1 MVAAMTLLLSSCDP
15 EYEMVTIDMG
25 AYMEQPYSDS
35 DSKNYL
41 VNEEFIYWE
50 EGDSIAVASSSPNI
64 NIGTLRSGANTRFAF
79 YRLSLPVN
87 EDGDAYGHYAAVYPY
102 QAGKNAMTAG
112 NGSDV
117 PLAQRLDYPDTM
129 PYRAG
134 ATNADFTFGQNS
146 YPMVAYSTAPR
157 STAWDPLDSTSH
169 DTLGF
174 HSVSGILRLQFFA
187 AAGQSKE
194 VKEIE
199 IESYGSGRKQIS
211 GLFDIKRIQY
221 YNPYLVPAATSSEAS
236 YKIRITGVNQTL
248 GRDTKSGLF
257 TFYLPLPAQT
267 GKETGSGHSDTN
279 YTGYR
284 LKVKLVTTD
293 GYKSEKVL
301 NAKIRRNAITM
312 MDALEINGWAQV
324 SSDAHGSSNV
334 QVVGNGTALRPFQ
347 IYTVDDLVKIRN
359 AYNAGDAGRINGQRI
374 TENTYIKV
382 VRTDIVLNTENWTS
396 GISNFKGH
404 FRCSSGSPTAAGI
417 TNNSHVPLFESISSQ
432 GSVDSVTVKGT
443 VADYEQGVPFSPL
456 CNVNQGVMRNCVNQ
470 VNVTSKNASV
480 AGICVSN
487 SNLITGCRNEG
498 NLKKHEASATTV
510 NVAGICLNNNDG
522 AVIRAS
528 TTLTRA
534 LLQGDNVAGVCM
546 NNNSGGMVR
555 DCNTIISRTAQT
567 SNWGCIVFYN
577 NSGAN
582 VQNCYAAG
590 ILSTSGSVGGI
601 VNVNRG
607 NILGCRNQMSLI
619 VGLDRVAGIA
629 ATMESGEIR
638 NCFQDGF
645 GNVTTQDGPVTCGG
659 LVAYMS
665 GGTMSNCYSTFQCTL
680 GHSQPGS
687 HVGGAVGVVTNS
699 SSIANVYVYDGVGKV
714 FYSSITS
721 PATLTNCYSYTEQGT
736 PGGNFH
742 TTAIRRVTNP
752 GTTDDSVIVTYSSIA
767 TYNSTHDASSLVH
780 IITTLQSW
788 VTEHNPGRYYDWNE
802 TSALNPYLVTS
813 SDLYDK
819 KAMRGRRRR

>member
-1 MVAAMTLLLSSCDP
+1 MRRYSLYSLLMVAAMTLLLSSCDP

-50 EGDSIAVASSSPNI
+50 EGDRIAVSSESDNI
-64 NIGTLRSGANTRFAF
+64 NIGTLRFGAGTPTAF
-79 YRLSLPVN
+79 YRLTIPVDA
-87 EDGDAYGHYAAVYPY
+87 DGDAYGAYAAVYPY
-102 QAGKNAMTAG
+102 EAGAKAMTKG
-112 NGSDV
+112 GGTT
-117 PLAQRLDYPDTM
+117 QRLDYPDTM

-146 YPMVAYSTAPR
+146 YPMVAYSYASR
-157 STAWDPLDSTSH
+157 RTAWDPRDSTSH

-174 HSVSGILRLQFFA
+174 HSVSGILRLQFYA
-187 AAGQSKE
+187 ATGQSKTI
-194 VKEIE
+194 KEIE
-199 IESYGSGRKQIS
+199 IESYGNNRKQIS

-221 YNPYLVPAATSSEAS
+221 YNPYLVPAGTNDKK
-236 YKIRITGVNQTL
+236 YTIRITDVNQTL
-248 GRDTKSGLF
+248 GRDAKNGLF

-284 LKVKLVTTD
+284 LKVKLLTTD
-293 GYKSEKVL
+293 GKKSEKVL

-312 MDALEINGWAQV
+312 MDALEITGWSDAA
-324 SSDAHGSSNV
+324 SSDHGSSNV

-347 IYTVDDLVKIRN
+347 IYTVEDLQKIRN

-382 VRTDIVLNTENWTS
+382 VRTDIILNTENWTA
-396 GISNFKGH
+396 GINNFKGH

-443 VADYEQGVPFSPL
+443 IADYEQGVPFSPL

-498 NLKKHEASATTV
+498 DLMKHALSATTI

-577 NSGAN
+577 NANAN

-590 ILSTSGSVGGI
+590 ILSTSGTVGGI

-607 NILGCRNQMSLI
+607 NVLGCRNQMTLI
-619 VGLDRVAGIA
+619 VGLGLVAGIA

-645 GNVTTQDGPVTCGG
+645 GNITTQDGPVTCGG
-659 LVAYMS
+659 LVAYMT
-665 GGTMSNCYSTFQCTL
+665 GGKVSNCYSTFQCTL
-680 GHSQPGS
+680 GHAQPGS
-687 HVGGAVGVVTNS
+687 HVGGAVGVINAGS
-699 SSIANVYVYDGVGKV
+699 FENVYVYDGVGKV
-714 FYSSITS
+714 FYSSITT
-721 PATLTNCYSYTEQGT
+721 PATLSNCYSYSSQGT
-736 PGGNFH
+736 GSFH
-742 TTAIRRVTNP
+742 TEAIRRIYDNTLHDSIIVLNSDL
-752 GTTDDSVIVTYSSIA
+752 TT
-767 TYNSTHDASSLVH
+767 H
-780 IITTLQSW
+780 IITALQDW
-788 VTEHNPGRYYDWNE
+788 V
-802 TSALNPYLVTS
+802 
-813 SDLYDK
+813 
-819 KAMRGRRRR
+819 

>member
-50 EGDSIAVASSSPNI
+50 EGDRIAVSSESDNI
-64 NIGTLRSGANTRFAF
+64 NIGTLRFGAGTPTAF
-79 YRLSLPVN
+79 YRLTIPVDA
-87 EDGDAYGHYAAVYPY
+87 DGDAYGAYAAVYPY
-102 QAGKNAMTAG
+102 EAGAKAMTKG
-112 NGSDV
+112 GGTT
-117 PLAQRLDYPDTM
+117 QRLDYPDTM

-134 ATNADFTFGQNS
+134 ATNADFTFGQNC
-146 YPMVAYSTAPR
+146 YPMVAYSYASR
-157 STAWDPLDSTSH
+157 RTAWDPEDSTSH

-174 HSVSGILRLQFFA
+174 HSVSGILRLQFYA
-187 AAGQSKE
+187 ATGQSRTI
-194 VKEIE
+194 KEIE
-199 IESYGSGRKQIS
+199 IESYGANRKQIS
-211 GLFDIKRIQY
+211 GLFDIKRINY
-221 YNPYLVPAATSSEAS
+221 YNPYLVPAGTDDKK
-236 YKIRITGVNQTL
+236 YTIRITNVNQTL
-248 GRDTKSGLF
+248 GRDSKDGLF

-267 GKETGSGHSDTN
+267 GKENGSGHSDTN

-347 IYTVDDLVKIRN
+347 VYSVDDLVKIRN

-382 VRTDIVLNTENWTS
+382 VRTDIILNTENWTA
-396 GISNFKGH
+396 GINNFKGH

-417 TNNSHVPLFESISSQ
+417 TNNSHVPLFQSISSQ

-443 VADYEQGVPFSPL
+443 IADYESGAPFSPL

-470 VNVTSKNASV
+470 VNVTSKNAHI

-498 NLKKHEASATTV
+498 NLKKHDASTTTI

-555 DCNTIISRTAQT
+555 DCNTIISRTTQT

-659 LVAYMS
+659 LVAIMS

-680 GHSQPGS
+680 GHAQPGS

-699 SSIANVYVYDGVGKV
+699 STIENVYVYDGVGKV

-721 PATLTNCYSYTEQGT
+721 PATLTNCYSYSEQGT

-742 TTAIRRVTNP
+742 TTAIRRITNP
-752 GTTDDSVIVTYSSIA
+752 GTTDSVVVTYSSILA
-767 TYNSTHDASSLVH
+767 HNSDPSAPLVH
-780 IITTLQSW
+780 IITPLQSW
-788 VTEHNPGRYYDWNE
+788 VTDHNPGRYYDWNE
-802 TSALNPYLVTS
+802 TYALNPYLVTS